1 MLADPLA
8 GLAHARVTVDPV
20 APYRL
25 PGAVPDGVMRR
36 RDGLLE
42 RIACH
47 DGQVVVLRAAQPR
60 RDGEVVMGAWAPD
73 RDLAEYALAR
83 WRRTLGVDL
92 DHRPFLDL
100 AWNDPVLGP
109 LVRRRPWLR
118 PSCRYRPHEALMWAI
133 TEQLIEYVEATKIQ
147 RGLVRLAGVQCER
160 TGLRDA
166 PTPAAMLALAPAQIE
181 RLGLSARR
189 TLLLR
194 QTCRLLVRGLDLDH
208 DDRMAAWQRL
218 RAVPGLGSWTLASMA
233 LRGQGETNASP
244 SGDLGLLKSVG
255 RLMYE
260 GRVQLTPAPLLAASY
275 DHQPSA
281 RALAQAEGQTVE
293 LRRDRKGR
301 TPMATEHQVH
311 ELVTRYSPWAGYAAE
326 HLFAA

>member
-1 MLADPLA
+1 MI
-8 GLAHARVTVDPV
+8 VDPV

-42 RIACH
+42 RVASH
-47 DGQVVVLRAAQPR
+47 DGELALLRAAQPR
-60 RDGEVVMGAWAPD
+60 RDGPVVIGVWAPTEA
-73 RDLAEYALAR
+73 LADEALAR
-83 WRRTLGVDL
+83 WRRSLGVDL

-100 AWNDPVLGP
+100 AWHDPVLAP
-109 LVRRRPWLR
+109 FVRRRPWLR
-118 PSCRYRPHEALMWAI
+118 PTCRYRPHEALVWAI

-147 RGLVRLAGVQCER
+147 RGLVRLVGARCER

-166 PTPAAMLALAPAQIE
+166 PTPEAILALAPAQIE

-194 QTCRLLVRGLDLDH
+194 QTCRLLVRGLDLEAE
-208 DDRMAAWQRL
+208 DRMHAWRQL
-218 RAVPGLGSWTLASMA
+218 RAVPGLGSWTVAMMAS
-233 LRGQGETNASP
+233 RGQGHPDASP

-255 RLMYE
+255 RLMWE
-260 GRVQLTPAPLLAASY
+260 GRVELTPAPLLATSY
-275 DHQPSA
+275 DHRPSA
-281 RALAQAEGQTVE
+281 RAVAETEGRTVE
-293 LRRDRKGR
+293 LKRDRKGR

-311 ELVTRYSPWAGYAAE
+311 ELVSRYSPWAGYAAE